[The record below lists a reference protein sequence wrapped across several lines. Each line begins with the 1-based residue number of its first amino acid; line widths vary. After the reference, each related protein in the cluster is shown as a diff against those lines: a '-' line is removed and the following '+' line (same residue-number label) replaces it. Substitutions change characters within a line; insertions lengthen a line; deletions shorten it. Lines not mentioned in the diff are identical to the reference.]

1 MLYDDPQSWLDS
13 PRKAVALIGM
23 SGVGKT
29 RISAMMREQGDW
41 FHFSVDYRIGTRYL
55 GERIDDDFKREAMK
69 NPTLR
74 ELLRSDSI
82 QIGSKLSF
90 HNLTPL
96 STWLG
101 KPGDPAKGGIP
112 FDDYVRR
119 QRLHREAEIAAT
131 LDARAFIDR
140 AQNLYDYAH
149 FICDTSGSICEVV
162 DPDDR
167 HDPVLSALTRSM
179 LLVYIRGT
187 EAHEAALKA
196 RFDRAPK
203 PMYYNEDMLR
213 RLWAEFLDAEGCA
226 EEAVDPD
233 AFIRWG
239 FARIIAHRRPLY
251 EAMAANWGI
260 AVEADDIAAVES
272 EADFVALVASALE
285 RRAVAGA

>member
-1 MLYDDPQSWLDS
+1 MIYEDARSWLDA

-29 RISAMMREQGDW
+29 RISSMMREQGDW
-41 FHFSVDYRIGTRYL
+41 FHYSVDYRIGTRYL
-55 GERIDDDFKREAMK
+55 SERIDDDFKREAMK

-74 ELLRSDSI
+74 ALLRSDSI
-82 QIGSKLSF
+82 QIRSKLSF

-101 KPGDPAKGGIP
+101 KPGAPEKGGIP

-131 LDARAFIDR
+131 LDARPFIER
-140 AQNLYDYAH
+140 AQGLYDYAN

-162 DPDDR
+162 DPS
-167 HDPVLSALTRSM
+167 DPRDSVLNALSRSM

-187 EAHEAALKA
+187 EAHEAALKG

-213 RLWAEFLDAEGCA
+213 ALWDAHLAEEGIA
-226 EEAVDPD
+226 PEAVDPD
-233 AFIRWG
+233 AFIRQG
-239 FARIIAHRRPLY
+239 FARIIAHRRPVRRRRL
-251 EAMAANWGI
+251 G
-260 AVEADDIAAVES
+260 DES
-272 EADFVALVASALE
+272 GHGHL
-285 RRAVAGA
+285 